1 MNFAGAFRFIIAAL
15 ISLYI
20 FVFVFR
26 FLMQWARADF
36 RNPLGQ
42 AVFQIS
48 NPIVRPLRKFIPGWA
63 GLDIATLVAIY
74 LLEVLAVV
82 LLVSISY
89 GFSSPLAL
97 GIPQTLGYAGLRM
110 LHAFV
115 NVAIFLVLVRVVLS
129 WINPGAYNPIIS
141 AIYAVTEPMMAPF
154 RKIVPNLGGLD
165 VSPIILFLGL
175 SAVKIL
181 FPLPGIVA

>member
-48 NPIVRPLRKFIPGWA
+48 NPLVRPLRKFIPGWG
-63 GLDIATLVAIY
+63 GLDIATLVAIF
-74 LLEVLAVV
+74 LLEILAIV
-82 LLVSISY
+82 LLVSIDTN
-89 GFSSPLAL
+89 FTSPLAL
-97 GIPQTLGYAGLRM
+97 GIPKTLGYAGLRM
-110 LHAFV
+110 FHAFI
-115 NVAIFLVLVRVVLS
+115 NVAIFLVFVRVVLS

-141 AIYAVTEPMMAPF
+141 AIYSITEPMMSPF
-154 RKIVPNLGGLD
+154 RKMVPNLGGLD
-165 VSPIILFLGL
+165 ISPIILLLGL
-175 SAVKIL
+175 TALKIL
-181 FPLPGIVA
+181 FPLPSFIA